1 MDLRAHRITQRAVNR
16 LMALH
21 QGLALE
27 VLAYHESFE
36 VIAAPGEIAD
46 FNMSPGQA
54 LLDKFL
60 ELVSLHFVTF

>member
-1 MDLRAHRITQRAVNR
+1 MDLRAHGVAKRAVNR

-27 VLAYHESFE
+27 VRAYHQGFE
-36 VIAAPGEIAD
+36 MIAAPSEITH
-46 FNMSPGQA
+46 FNMSPGQT

-60 ELVSLHFVTF
+60 ELVSLHFDKF